1 MAKAATL
8 YTKDKSTDFARKL
21 DELAAAPKG
30 LKLSDLVMAH
40 KAKIEQAI
48 EAGYTHEDIVAVL
61 KTLGITIA
69 VSTLQQ
75 YLRVTTTSKA
85 ASPAKPRTKTTKD
98 TDVKA
103 VDEVDTKDATVKAAG
118 EVASTDT
125 DDDATD
131 DEMSE
136 SGEEIFDRL
145 FHT

>member
-8 YTKDKSTDFARKL
+8 YTKDKSADFARKL

-48 EAGYTHEDIVAVL
+48 ESGYTHEDIVAVL

-85 ASPAKPRTKTTKD
+85 ASPAKTRTKTTKD
-98 TDVKA
+98 AIVEA
-103 VDEVDTKDATVKAAG
+103 ADEVDTKAAD
-118 EVASTDT
+118 EA
-125 DDDATD
+125 ATD
-131 DEMSE
+131 DEMSDE
-136 SGEEIFDRL
+136 REIVDSIFR
-145 FHT
+145 T